1 MVIACLQAVQPLSS
15 ALAHGPGVH
24 LGDQKGAVG
33 ARRFSMADSS
43 HVTPVSSTTFD
54 LPLQLLWAGMSRI
67 AATVELTAVVVHH

>member
-1 MVIACLQAVQPLSS
+1 
-15 ALAHGPGVH
+15 
-24 LGDQKGAVG
+24 
-33 ARRFSMADSS
+33 MADSS